1 MWLVGTTAFALLVLA
16 SGTSGLWASGGSQQ
30 EAVVS
35 GGPDYVGSQSCFE
48 CHDEEYESYRKSIH
62 FQTETGDKWEVSA
75 CETCHGPGAE
85 HVRAEGDTPMMF
97 GSSQMYTVEQKL
109 DSCLSC
115 HAENRTSFEFR
126 SADHVK
132 GSVECSTCHKT
143 HKGARYDKL
152 LASLPGART
161 DALDFRAGQE
171 ACLQC
176 HQEIRTSINLNERHR
191 INEGMVQCADCHNQH
206 GPSTRTHLGG
216 FKYETCVE
224 CHTDKQ
230 GPWVFEHLS
239 NRVEGCT
246 ACHANPHGSV
256 NRHMLTYQKVAEL
269 CYGCHVVVP
278 GFHKGSF
285 EPGVVRFGNDAQ
297 CTNCHSTIHGS
308 NISEFFLR

>member
-1 MWLVGTTAFALLVLA
+1 MRFVSATIFAVLLVGNSVSSSEAPVR
-16 SGTSGLWASGGSQQ
+16 SGQEVTVPGG
-30 EAVVS
+30 
-35 GGPDYVGSQSCFE
+35 GDYAGSERCLE
-48 CHDEEYESYRKSIH
+48 CHDIEYESYRKSIH
-62 FQTETGDKWEVSA
+62 YQVETGGWEGKG
-75 CETCHGPGAE
+75 CESCHGPGAE
-85 HVRAEGDTPMMF
+85 HVRADGDSPMLF
-97 GSSQMYTVEQKL
+97 GSSQIHTVEQKL
-109 DSCLSC
+109 DACLSC
-115 HAENRTSFEFR
+115 HAENSTSFEFR

-132 GSVECSTCHKT
+132 GTIECSTCHKP
-143 HKGARYDKL
+143 HEAARYDKL
-152 LASLPGART
+152 LAQLPGARA

-176 HQEIRTSINLNERHR
+176 HQEMRTSSNLPDRHR
-191 INEGMVQCADCHNQH
+191 INEGMVQCADCHDQH
-206 GPSTRTHLGG
+206 SPSARTHLGG

-246 ACHANPHGSV
+246 ACHANPHGSI

-269 CYGCHVVVP
+269 CYSCHILVP
-278 GFHKGSF
+278 GFHKGSA

-308 NISEFFLR
+308 NISPDFLR